1 MKITEY
7 LFSEYRDLT
16 KNYVTA
22 SQHLRELLPR
32 FAKIS
37 EESKIPTQKVTKE
50 ILHELDR
57 TEEEIEAALIRLRN
71 IKHRLMELI

>member
-16 KNYVTA
+16 KSYVTA

-32 FAKIS
+32 LAKIA
-37 EESKIPTQKVTKE
+37 EESKLPTQRTIKELLQELNKV
-50 ILHELDR
+50 
-57 TEEEIEAALIRLRN
+57 EEEIEVTMIRLRN
-71 IKHRLMELI
+71 IRHRLLEII